1 MDRYDAMSA
10 PNPQDWLSLD
20 ESERIHLV
28 ENYHRNAGIHL
39 PDATI
44 HAVAHAVI
52 ENQLALGFETPKRTF
67 ERIMGEGLDRHEAIH
82 ALATI
87 LMEVAYDVSKNDP
100 RVAGDQG
107 LDQIYYSELEKL
119 TAEGWR
125 RRADEDDDG

>member
-1 MDRYDAMSA
+1 MDRYDPMSA

-28 ENYHRNAGIHL
+28 ENYHRSAGIHL

-52 ENQLALGFETPKRTF
+52 ENQLALGFETPMRTF

-107 LDQIYYSELEKL
+107 LDQVYYSALEKL
-119 TAEGWR
+119 TAASWR
-125 RRADEDDDG
+125 RRADDDD